1 MRVDTFFDWSF
12 VGAAEIA
19 TLSEQALSREG
30 LRTFQ
35 STITLVL
42 PGGIAQPFYDEGW
55 HFVEPKRAADSAAS
69 AVETAGE
76 AGHALLFVLGGFVP
90 SLEVVGAL
98 LASLDRDPMF
108 GFAIPRV
115 SAMGGSGIERLPNAV
130 GDGDLAFLP
139 RRAICDLPDMYIVP
153 ELVAPCVLVHNR
165 VLANVAMSR
174 GEFRSVAGALLHY
187 LGKSRRI
194 GFRGV
199 VANRVVVA
207 CGPKA
212 ARADSPD
219 PADFWKLLELLPD
232 FNRTRLM
239 FDELSSNTHEAFLA
253 RAHSPQPHLRK
264 SMLLDATAM
273 GAAFN
278 GTSESTLG
286 LAGGLQS
293 LRSDWKIILAVHD
306 DAREFHRLNRR
317 FPDWEI
323 VSGKTSC
330 QATVALKFSQ
340 PWAFESMR
348 DLHRQALLNFFL
360 VLDTIAWDI
369 LLGSLETLD
378 EIWRFS
384 AHYSDGLFYI
394 SDFTGNRFRT
404 RFPIGPG
411 VAERTLHLSFHP
423 RDYVRRDAF
432 VKSDGKPGYWLVI
445 GNAYDHKDLVRT
457 VDMLAGCFPFQRIR
471 VVGLQS
477 SAHFN
482 VEFIASGSVSEL
494 EMDRL
499 YANALAVIFPSFYEG
514 FGFPVIRGLS
524 YGKAVVARKSL
535 LLDELA
541 ANYRGDGRL
550 FGFGTHREL
559 VEIVASLLDGEPSES
574 RPLGLAIAS
583 NSEPLDWTATA
594 ANMLNFFESC
604 LADPGQGRWLARERA
619 FRQMAAYRF

>member
-1 MRVDTFFDWSF
+1 MRVDIFFDWSF
-12 VGAAEIA
+12 ASAGEIA
-19 TLSEQALSREG
+19 SLSEQVLSREG
-30 LRTFQ
+30 LRTFE
-35 STITLVL
+35 STITFVL
-42 PGGIAQPFYDEGW
+42 PGGIAPPLYDDRW
-55 HFVEPKRAADSAAS
+55 RFVESKRAADAAAS

-76 AGHALLFVLGGFVP
+76 ARHALLFVLGGFVP
-90 SLEVVGAL
+90 SLEGVGAL

-115 SAMGGSGIERLPNAV
+115 STVGRPGIERLPDAV
-130 GDGDLAFLP
+130 EDSNLAFLP
-139 RRAICDLPDMYIVP
+139 RRAICDLPDIYIVP
-153 ELVAPCVLVHNR
+153 ELVAPCVLVHNAIA
-165 VLANVAMSR
+165 ANVPMSR

-219 PADFWKLLELLPD
+219 PADLWKLLELLPD

-239 FDELSSNTHEAFLA
+239 LDGLSSNTHEAFLA
-253 RAHSPQPHLRK
+253 RAHSLQPHLRK
-264 SMLLDATAM
+264 TLLLDATAM
-273 GAAFN
+273 GPAFN
-278 GTSESTLG
+278 GTSECTLG

-293 LRSDWKIILAVHD
+293 LKSDWKIVLAVHH

-323 VSGKTSC
+323 LSGKTSC
-330 QATVALKFSQ
+330 QTTVALKFSQ
-340 PWAFESMR
+340 PWAFETMR

-378 EIWRFS
+378 EVWRFS
-384 AHYSDGLFYI
+384 AQYSDGLFYI
-394 SDFTGNRFRT
+394 SDFTGDRFRT

-432 VKSDGKPGYWLVI
+432 VKSVGQPGYWLVI

-471 VVGLQS
+471 VVGLKS
-477 SAHFN
+477 SAHSN

-524 YGKAVVARKSL
+524 YGRVVIVRKSL

-550 FGFGTHREL
+550 FAFGTHREL
-559 VEIVASLLDGEPSES
+559 AEIVASLLDGEPIES
-574 RPLGLAIAS
+574 RPLGAGIAW
-583 NSEPLDWTATA
+583 NSEPLDWKATA
-594 ANMLNFFESC
+594 ANMLNFFDGC
-604 LADPGQGRWLARERA
+604 LADPGQGRWLAREYA
-619 FRQMAAYRF
+619 FRQMAAYRP